1 MNISNLFE
9 TRDKTYLN
17 LLKGSVYLGRVI
29 RENVVLFDTNIMEQ
43 EAMFLTESDK
53 IIKVKYDMGPESI
66 SFTDVNILGTDN
78 ITSDTQHNDM
88 INEQIK
94 SFITDV
100 RDGNNASISKSFDN
114 VLSTFD
120 TRIRLEQVKNKL
132 SLKEGVVKTASV
144 NKEPFMKLFEVK
156 DLLKKFFKVSEGE
169 INEKAELIYDIKL
182 ANAISKSLDVP
193 EHMSIDDLQ
202 GKDQLFIKEDLDS
215 PLFDIV
221 CRQEFLKR
229 ELFESKNSLYSSWVE
244 SDLIT
249 ELITHVV
256 EEDPFEDILEA
267 TVIKFPYFAF
277 LSKKDVTSLVESY
290 FTVKGEKTITKKKL
304 NELTKNLFESKK
316 AYKTFL
322 VNVLNEKYGVSLS
335 HIKETPS
342 LKELGKLQ
350 YSVLTELSK
359 LSTESSVLKDILL
372 ECAKEV
378 RGKGGVDLLFVN
390 DLITSLLSDNEI
402 APSINENHKYLNLDA
417 IKQDLLRIKGAL
429 GGDAGMPQQGME
441 GEMPE
446 EEPTHTMPD
455 GTEMPDDEMPEQG
468 MEDEMPD
475 DDMGNLSTGLEQGD
489 DDVPDND
496 AAELER
502 QGIPPEEAPMVPG
515 EEQMEPGMEQEME
528 PGMEEEMPE
537 EGMPEE
543 GMEEEMPQGAV
554 GTEGEGMTNP
564 EEIKALVKDIEEL
577 LGGIGDDGS
586 GIAGGD
592 VKSPVD
598 EEEKDIYDE

>member
-94 SFITDV
+94 SFIADV
-100 RDGNNASISKSFDN
+100 RDGNNSSISKSFDN

-132 SLKEGVVKTASV
+132 SLKEGIVKTASV

-193 EHMSIDDLQ
+193 EHMSINDLQ

-244 SDLIT
+244 SELIT

-267 TVIKFPYFAF
+267 TVIKYPYFAF

-378 RGKGGVDLLFVN
+378 RGKGGIDLLFVN

-429 GGDAGMPQQGME
+429 GGDTGMPQQGME
-441 GEMPE
+441 EEMPE
-446 EEPTHTMPD
+446 EGME
-455 GTEMPDDEMPEQG
+455 EEMPEQG

-502 QGIPPEEAPMVPG
+502 QGVPPEEAPMVPG
-515 EEQMEPGMEQEME
+515 EEQMGPGMEQEME

-537 EGMPEE
+537 EGM
-543 GMEEEMPQGAV
+543 EEEVPQGAV
-554 GTEGEGMTNP
+554 GTEGEGITNP
-564 EEIKALVKDIEEL
+564 EEIKELVKDIEEL
-577 LGGIGDDGS
+577 LGGIGDDGR

>member
-53 IIKVKYDMGPESI
+53 IIKVKYNMDVESI
-66 SFTDVNILGTDN
+66 SFTDVDILSTDN
-78 ITSDTQHNDM
+78 ITSDTQHNAT

-100 RDGNNASISKSFDN
+100 RDGNNASISKSFDS

-144 NKEPFMKLFEVK
+144 NKEPFLKLFEVK

-193 EHMSIDDLQ
+193 EHMSVDELQ

-221 CRQEFLKR
+221 CRQEFLKK

-244 SDLIT
+244 SELIT

-267 TVIKFPYFAF
+267 TVIKYPYFAF

-290 FTVKGEKTITKKKL
+290 FTVKGEQTISKKKL

-350 YSVLTELSK
+350 YSILTELSK
-359 LSTESSVLKDILL
+359 LSTESGVLKDVLS
-372 ECAKEV
+372 ECAREV

-429 GGDAGMPQQGME
+429 GGDTNMPQQGME
-441 GEMPE
+441 EEMPE
-446 EEPTHTMPD
+446 EGMPEE
-455 GTEMPDDEMPEQG
+455 GMEEEMPAEEDAMPE
-468 MEDEMPD
+468 

-496 AAELER
+496 AAEFER

-515 EEQMEPGMEQEME
+515 EEQMEPGMEPGMEQEME
-528 PGMEEEMPE
+528 PGMEQEMEP
-537 EGMPEE
+537 
-543 GMEEEMPQGAV
+543 GMEQEMEQGAV
-554 GTEGEGMTNP
+554 GEEGEGMTNP

-577 LGGIGDDGS
+577 LTGMGDDGS